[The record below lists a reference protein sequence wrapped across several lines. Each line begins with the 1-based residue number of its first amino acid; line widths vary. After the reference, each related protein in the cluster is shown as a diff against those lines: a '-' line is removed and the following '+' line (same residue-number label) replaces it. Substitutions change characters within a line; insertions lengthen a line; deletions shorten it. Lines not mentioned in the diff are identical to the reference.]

1 MKWIPQRAL
10 NVVIWDMCYCPWCWV
25 GLKTSFLVMKILF
38 EKTQC
43 FQHWFFVSRIFS
55 FFFQFFQKHSDFSI
69 KISILRVKNV
79 WFFFS
84 REQFGHNLGWFCAI
98 WASQFGQNKSQH
110 RLRPKHRVPGRR
122 LRVGITSIIQ
132 HAGLLDAIE
141 RNRTEQNTTILSRA
155 KHNRAVLYYTI
166 LYCTVLYIIL
176 CYVKKK
182 R

>member
-1 MKWIPQRAL
+1 MWNAHCWCHYYWIVICNSKWAQIMKWIPQRAL

-25 GLKTSFLVMKILF
+25 GLKTSFLVMKILL

-43 FQHWFFVSRIFS
+43 FPHWFFFSRIFL
-55 FFFQFFQKHSDFSI
+55 FFFQKHCDFPI

-122 LRVGITSIIQ
+122 LRVGITSIICDAN
-132 HAGLLDAIE
+132 HVLLMYAQE
-141 RNRTEQNTTILSRA
+141 L
-155 KHNRAVLYYTI
+155 
-166 LYCTVLYIIL
+166 
-176 CYVKKK
+176 
-182 R
+182 